1 MFVTDPLSL
10 LSYFLC
16 ALYQSLSYSDLPD
29 YDMIRSS
36 LDSILR
42 SQHTTASIFPSL
54 ETILQEEIFIND
66 ESSTLQSSI
75 PDWIFSEESI
85 NETDPSILQEIVTRR
100 CNHLHSEI
108 TSSSLFHDMETILD
122 TSKFSSVTLTQLQS
136 FPKIWISL
144 VKCTLMLPEKDINW
158 RTIQSLQT
166 ILKSVYWFYSY
177 GSPSS
182 SSSLP
187 NDENTR
193 NGESSNGNLLMPWD
207 EFMSLQ
213 KAIHLFPIHFTHSS
227 VVHSVVDL

>member
-1 MFVTDPLSL
+1 
-10 LSYFLC
+10 
-16 ALYQSLSYSDLPD
+16 
-29 YDMIRSS
+29 MIRSS

-42 SQHTTASIFPSL
+42 SQHTNASIFPSL

-66 ESSTLQSSI
+66 ESSTLQSST

-85 NETDPSILQEIVTRR
+85 NDTDPSTLQEIVIRR

-108 TSSSLFHDMETILD
+108 TSSSLFNDMEAILD
-122 TSKFSSVTLTQLQS
+122 TSKFSSLTLTQLQS

-144 VKCTLMLPEKDINW
+144 VKSTLMLPEKDINW

-177 GSPSS
+177 GSPPS

-187 NDENTR
+187 HDENTS
-193 NGESSNGNLLMPWD
+193 NGESNGNLLMPWD

-213 KAIHLFPIHFTHSS
+213 KVQNHLFPDHLFHLSFIRS
-227 VVHSVVDL
+227 